1 MIRARYRRIVLF
13 FARLLFSLT
22 WWELFL
28 PRIGFRRWSAR
39 NRSVR
44 LRGWAIA
51 YRKLAVRMGGVLI
64 KVGQFLSSR
73 VDVLPPEFTEELKGL
88 QDEVPAEAFPAIRRA
103 AEAEYEAPLEE
114 KFAYFDETP
123 LAAASLGQVHRAR
136 LRPARSAGQVNFD
149 VVVKILRPNIEQ
161 LIDTD
166 LAALRTVGNWLD
178 RYPPIR
184 RRADVPALLAEFTEI
199 LYEETDYL
207 AEGRNAETFAANF
220 QDYPGVRVPRVVWT
234 HTTRR
239 VLVLE
244 DVFAIKITDYNAI
257 TDAGISRSAVA
268 GRLLDTY
275 LKQIFEDGF
284 FHADP
289 HPGNLF
295 IHPLPRSASTA
306 TQEGPTWELTFVD
319 FGMAGR
325 VPENLRIGLR
335 EMMIG
340 VGTRDARRVV
350 QAYQQMDLLL
360 PDADLA
366 LIERATSKVFDRY
379 WGKNMSELTSVSFD
393 EIRELTDEF
402 RELLYDLPFQ
412 MPQNVIFL
420 GRCVGIL
427 SGMCTGLDPQFNLWQ
442 HLAPYARKLMIQ
454 EAKTGREAWLS
465 ELEKLAR
472 TLVALPLRTDQ
483 MLSRMERGELTVRNP
498 ELNQQ
503 VKRLE
508 SSMRQLVLGI
518 VFTALLLGG
527 VQLYLA
533 DETVLAAFLLIAALL
548 VMLGLFGNGRRKR

>member
-13 FARLLFSLT
+13 FARLLLSLI

-28 PRIGFRRWSAR
+28 PRIGFSRWSAR
-39 NRSVR
+39 NRSPR
-44 LRGWAIA
+44 LRGWAVA
-51 YRKLAVRMGGVLI
+51 YRNLAVQMGGVLI

-88 QDEVPAEAFPAIRRA
+88 QDEVPAEAFSAIRRA
-103 AEAEYEAPLEE
+103 AEAEYEAPLQE

-136 LRPARSAGQVNFD
+136 LRPGAAAQANFD
-149 VVVKILRPNIEQ
+149 VVVKILRPNIEL

-166 LAALRTVGNWLD
+166 LAALRTVGDWLD

-244 DVFAIKITDYNAI
+244 DVFAIKIADFNAI
-257 TDAGISRSAVA
+257 TEAGISRSAVA

-295 IHPLPRSASTA
+295 IHPLPRSASSA
-306 TQEGPTWELTFVD
+306 TRDGVSWELTFVD
-319 FGMAGR
+319 FGMSGR

-340 VGTRDARRVV
+340 VGTRDAKRVV
-350 QAYQQMDLLL
+350 QAYQRMDLLL

-412 MPQNVIFL
+412 VPQNVIFL

-427 SGMCTGLDPQFNLWQ
+427 SGMCTGLDPQFNLWG

-472 TLVALPLRTDQ
+472 TMLALPLRTDQ
-483 MLSRMERGELTVRNP
+483 MLSRMERGELIVRNP

-503 VKRLE
+503 VRRLE

-533 DETVLAAFLLIAALL
+533 EEAVFAALLLIAALL
-548 VMLGLFGNGRRKR
+548 VLLGLLGNGRRKR